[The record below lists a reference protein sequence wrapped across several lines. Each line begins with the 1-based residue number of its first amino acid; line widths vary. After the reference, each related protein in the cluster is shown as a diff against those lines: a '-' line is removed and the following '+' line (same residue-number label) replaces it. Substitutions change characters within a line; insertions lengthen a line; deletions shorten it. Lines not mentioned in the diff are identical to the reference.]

1 MEWAIFGPEGKQ
13 MTDLEQDDEN
23 GYFSDEN
30 STFGDR
36 VSAARR
42 AMGLDHD
49 RLSRKL
55 GIKLK
60 TLHGWEDDV
69 SEPRANKLQMLA
81 GVLNVSIIWLLT
93 GEGEGVDDPWE
104 QDPEANKDKGAA
116 EMREILDELHQVR
129 SEYSQLGE
137 RFVRLEKRLK
147 KYQQKRM

>member
-1 MEWAIFGPEGKQ
+1 MQPEP
-13 MTDLEQDDEN
+13 DLDA
-23 GYFSDEN
+23 GYFSDEA

-36 VSAARR
+36 VAAGRR
-42 AMGLDHD
+42 ALGIDQE

-60 TLHGWEDDV
+60 TLRAWEEDA

-104 QDPEANKDKGAA
+104 REEQEGLESCAA
-116 EMREILDELHQVR
+116 EVGEILSDLRILRTAHTGLADR
-129 SEYSQLGE
+129 MA
-137 RFVRLEKRLK
+137 RLEKKLSKLLK
-147 KYQQKRM
+147 KIG